1 MKFTSILKE
10 PFNTLDTVSK
20 LSVTAFYF
28 AIVLVALVVIAAIF
42 LKKAKP
48 EKLQPFMKSVKY
60 FVFGVATT
68 FVVTM
73 LTLKISDDVQSGT
86 FVKEVFWPIMSIVIV
101 AFALVAAG
109 YVINTVKPE
118 FMRKFKFIA
127 LFLIL
132 IPVIVSIAFLAV
144 HFKSGGYKDVS
155 QAGLYISA
163 IVLVLILVFAATV
176 LSKRNGPFTTRETA
190 YAAISLALAFALS
203 YVKLFE
209 SPQGGAITLASMLP
223 LMLFSYMFG
232 IRKGIIVGAI
242 YGVLQA
248 IQDPW
253 IIHPAQFFLDYPIA
267 FAMTGLAGIFKEL
280 NVIKKP
286 VVAFTVGAILAG
298 TLRYFSHVF
307 SGIFAFASY
316 ALPGYSAVAYGFW
329 YNALY
334 LPADVAIVIVVA
346 LLLFSSKS
354 FVRLV
359 NEKST
364 EESADEIE
372 SGDTSD
378 DAVAADDETVCENSG
393 EN

>member
-10 PFNTLDTVSK
+10 PFNTLDAVSK

-73 LTLKISDDVQSGT
+73 LTLKISDDVQGGS

-144 HFKSGGYKDVS
+144 HFKKVGGDYEGVS

-163 IVLVLILVFAATV
+163 IVLVLILVVAATV
-176 LSKRNGPFTTRETA
+176 FSKRNGPFTTREMA
-190 YAAISLALAFALS
+190 YAAISVALAFALS
-203 YVKLFE
+203 YVKFFAL
-209 SPQGGAITLASMLP
+209 PQGGSVTLASMLP

-280 NVIKKP
+280 NIIKKP
-286 VVAFTVGAILAG
+286 AAAFTVGAILAG

-316 ALPGYSAVAYGFW
+316 APSGYSAAAWGFL
-329 YNALY
+329 YNTFTF
-334 LPADVAIVIVVA
+334 ADVAIVIVVA

-378 DAVAADDETVCENSG
+378 ENADGKAA
-393 EN
+393 

>member
-73 LTLKISDDVQSGT
+73 LTLKISDDVQGGS

-144 HFKSGGYKDVS
+144 HFKKVGGDYEGVS

-163 IVLVLILVFAATV
+163 IVLVLILVVAATV
-176 LSKRNGPFTTRETA
+176 FSKRNGPFTTREMA
-190 YAAISLALAFALS
+190 YAAISVALSFALS
-203 YVKLFE
+203 YVKFFAL
-209 SPQGGAITLASMLP
+209 PQGGSVTLASMLP
-223 LMLFSYMFG
+223 LMLF
-232 IRKGIIVGAI
+232 
-242 YGVLQA
+242 
-248 IQDPW
+248 
-253 IIHPAQFFLDYPIA
+253 
-267 FAMTGLAGIFKEL
+267 
-280 NVIKKP
+280 
-286 VVAFTVGAILAG
+286 
-298 TLRYFSHVF
+298 
-307 SGIFAFASY
+307 
-316 ALPGYSAVAYGFW
+316 
-329 YNALY
+329 
-334 LPADVAIVIVVA
+334 
-346 LLLFSSKS
+346 
-354 FVRLV
+354 
-359 NEKST
+359 
-364 EESADEIE
+364 
-372 SGDTSD
+372 
-378 DAVAADDETVCENSG
+378 
-393 EN
+393 

>member
-1 MKFTSILKE
+1 MEFTSILKE
-10 PFNTLDTVSK
+10 PFTSLNAVK
-20 LSVTAFYF
+20 QLSVLAFYF
-28 AIVLVALVVIAAIF
+28 SIVLIVLITAFAIF

-48 EKLQPFMKSVKY
+48 ERLPSFFNGVKY
-60 FVFGVATT
+60 FVFGIATA
-68 FVVTM
+68 FVVSM
-73 LTLKISDDVQSGT
+73 LTLKISKTVAAG
-86 FVKEVFWPIMSIVIV
+86 KLENEVFWPIMSILIV
-101 AFALVAAG
+101 AFVLAIAG
-109 YVINTVKPE
+109 YVINIVKPE
-118 FMRKFKFIA
+118 FMRKYKFIA

-144 HFKSGGYKDVS
+144 HFKKVGGGYKDVS

-163 IVLVLILVFAATV
+163 IVLVLILVVAATV
-176 LSKRNGPFTTRETA
+176 FSKRNGPFTTREMA

-203 YVKLFE
+203 YVKFFAM
-209 SPQGGAITLASMLP
+209 PQGGSVTLASMLP
-223 LMLFSYMFG
+223 IMLFSYMFG
-232 IRKGIIVGAI
+232 IKKGIIVGAI

-248 IQDPW
+248 IQEPE

-267 FAMTGLAGIFKEL
+267 FAMLGLAGIFKEL
-280 NVIKKP
+280 NIIKKP
-286 VVAFTVGAILAG
+286 VAAFTAGAVLAG

-316 ALPGYSAVAYGFW
+316 APAGYSAAAWGFL
-329 YNALY
+329 YNTFTF
-334 LPADVAIVIVVA
+334 ADVAIVIVVA

-372 SGDTSD
+372 SGDASEENTD
-378 DAVAADDETVCENSG
+378 GKAA
-393 EN
+393 

>member
-1 MKFTSILKE
+1 MEFTSILKE
-10 PFNTLDTVSK
+10 PFTSLNAVK
-20 LSVTAFYF
+20 QLSVLAFYF
-28 AIVLVALVVIAAIF
+28 SIVLIVLITAFAIF

-48 EKLQPFMKSVKY
+48 ERLPSFFNGVKY
-60 FVFGVATT
+60 FVFGVATA
-68 FVVTM
+68 FVVAM
-73 LTLKISDDVQSGT
+73 LTLKISKTVAAGKLE
-86 FVKEVFWPIMSIVIV
+86 KEVFWPIMSILIV

-118 FMRKFKFIA
+118 FMRKYKFIA

-144 HFKSGGYKDVS
+144 HFKKVGGGYKGVS

-163 IVLVLILVFAATV
+163 IVLVLILVVASTV
-176 LSKRNGPFTTRETA
+176 FSKRNGPFTTREMA

-203 YVKLFE
+203 YVKFFAM
-209 SPQGGAITLASMLP
+209 PQGGSVTLASMLP
-223 LMLFSYMFG
+223 IMLFSYMFG

-248 IQDPW
+248 IQEPE

-267 FAMTGLAGIFKEL
+267 FAMLGLAGIFKEL
-280 NVIKKP
+280 NIIKKP
-286 VVAFTVGAILAG
+286 VAAFTAGAVLAG
-298 TLRYFSHVF
+298 VMRYFSHVF

-316 ALPGYSAVAYGFW
+316 APSEYSAAAWGFL
-329 YNALY
+329 YNTFTF
-334 LPADVAIVIVVA
+334 ADVAIVIVVA

-372 SGDTSD
+372 SGDASD
-378 DAVAADDETVCENSG
+378 ENADGKAA
-393 EN
+393 

>member
-73 LTLKISDDVQSGT
+73 LTLKISDDVQGGS

-144 HFKSGGYKDVS
+144 HFKKVGGDYEGVS

-163 IVLVLILVFAATV
+163 IVLVVAATV
-176 LSKRNGPFTTRETA
+176 FSKRNGPFTTREMA
-190 YAAISLALAFALS
+190 YAAISVALSFALS
-203 YVKLFE
+203 YVKFFAL
-209 SPQGGAITLASMLP
+209 PQGGSVTLASMLP

-253 IIHPAQFFLDYPIA
+253 IIHPA

-280 NVIKKP
+280 NIIKKP
-286 VVAFTVGAILAG
+286 AAAFTVGAILAG

-316 ALPGYSAVAYGFW
+316 APSGYSAAAWGFL
-329 YNALY
+329 YNTFTF
-334 LPADVAIVIVVA
+334 ADVAIVIVVA

-372 SGDTSD
+372 SGD
-378 DAVAADDETVCENSG
+378 ASG
-393 EN
+393 ENADGKAA

>member
-1 MKFTSILKE
+1 MEFTSILKE
-10 PFNTLDTVSK
+10 PFTSLNAVK
-20 LSVTAFYF
+20 QLSVLAFYF
-28 AIVLVALVVIAAIF
+28 SIVLVVLITAFAIF

-48 EKLQPFMKSVKY
+48 EKLAPFMKGVKY

-68 FVVTM
+68 FAVSM
-73 LTLKISDDVQSGT
+73 LTLKISKSVAEGEFS
-86 FVKEVFWPIMSIVIV
+86 KEVFWPIMSIIIV
-101 AFALVAAG
+101 AFVLAIAG
-109 YVINTVKPE
+109 YVINIVKPE

-132 IPVIVSIAFLAV
+132 IPMIVSIAFLAV
-144 HFKSGGYKDVS
+144 HFKKVGGGYKDVS

-163 IVLVLILVFAATV
+163 IVLVLILVVAATV
-176 LSKRNGPFTTRETA
+176 FSKRNGPFTTREMA

-203 YVKLFE
+203 YVKFFAL
-209 SPQGGAITLASMLP
+209 PQGGSVTLASMLP
-223 LMLFSYMFG
+223 IMLFSYMFG

-248 IQDPW
+248 IQEPE

-267 FAMTGLAGIFKEL
+267 FAMLGLAGIFKEL
-280 NVIKKP
+280 NIIKKP
-286 VVAFTVGAILAG
+286 AAAFTVGAILAG

-316 ALPGYSAVAYGFW
+316 APAGYSAVAWGFL
-329 YNALY
+329 YNTFTF
-334 LPADVAIVIVVA
+334 ADVAIVIVVA

-364 EESADEIE
+364 EESADDIE
-372 SGDTSD
+372 SGDTSAD
-378 DAVAADDETVCENSG
+378 NADGKAA
-393 EN
+393 

>member
-1 MKFTSILKE
+1 MEFTSILKE
-10 PFNTLDTVSK
+10 PFTSLNAVK
-20 LSVTAFYF
+20 QLSVLAFYF
-28 AIVLVALVVIAAIF
+28 SIVLIVLITAFAIF

-48 EKLQPFMKSVKY
+48 ERLPSFFNGVKY
-60 FVFGVATT
+60 FVFGVATA
-68 FVVTM
+68 FVVAM
-73 LTLKISDDVQSGT
+73 LTLKISKTVAAG
-86 FVKEVFWPIMSIVIV
+86 KLENEVFWPIMSILIV
-101 AFALVAAG
+101 AFVLAIAG
-109 YVINTVKPE
+109 YVINIVKPE

-144 HFKSGGYKDVS
+144 HFKKVGGGYKDVS

-163 IVLVLILVFAATV
+163 IVLVFILVVAATV
-176 LSKRNGPFTTRETA
+176 FSKRNGPFTTREMA

-203 YVKLFE
+203 YVKFFAM
-209 SPQGGAITLASMLP
+209 PQGGSVTLASMLP
-223 LMLFSYMFG
+223 IMLFSYMFG
-232 IRKGIIVGAI
+232 IKKGIIVGAI

-248 IQDPW
+248 IQEPE

-267 FAMTGLAGIFKEL
+267 FAMLGLAGIFKEL
-280 NVIKKP
+280 NIIKKP
-286 VVAFTVGAILAG
+286 VAAFTAGAVLAG
-298 TLRYFSHVF
+298 VLRYFSHVF

-316 ALPGYSAVAYGFW
+316 APSGYSAAAWGFL
-329 YNALY
+329 YNTFTF
-334 LPADVAIVIVVA
+334 ADVAIVIVVA

-372 SGDTSD
+372 SGDTSAENAD
-378 DAVAADDETVCENSG
+378 GKAA
-393 EN
+393 

>member
-1 MKFTSILKE
+1 
-10 PFNTLDTVSK
+10 
-20 LSVTAFYF
+20 
-28 AIVLVALVVIAAIF
+28 
-42 LKKAKP
+42 
-48 EKLQPFMKSVKY
+48 
-60 FVFGVATT
+60 
-68 FVVTM
+68 M
-73 LTLKISDDVQSGT
+73 LTLKISDDVQGGS

-144 HFKSGGYKDVS
+144 HFKKVGGGYEGVS

-163 IVLVLILVFAATV
+163 IVLVLILVVAATV
-176 LSKRNGPFTTRETA
+176 FSKRNGPFTTREMA
-190 YAAISLALAFALS
+190 YAAISVALSFALS
-203 YVKLFE
+203 YVKFFAM
-209 SPQGGAITLASMLP
+209 PQGGSVTLASMLP

-280 NVIKKP
+280 NIIKKP
-286 VVAFTVGAILAG
+286 AAAFTVGAILAG

-316 ALPGYSAVAYGFW
+316 APSGYSAAAWGFL
-329 YNALY
+329 YNTFTF
-334 LPADVAIVIVVA
+334 ADVAIVIVVA

-364 EESADEIE
+364 EDSVDEES
-372 SGDTSD
+372 
-378 DAVAADDETVCENSG
+378 VVNADDTNSVA
-393 EN
+393 

>member
-1 MKFTSILKE
+1 MEFTSILKE
-10 PFNTLDTVSK
+10 PFTSLNAVK
-20 LSVTAFYF
+20 QLSVLAFYF
-28 AIVLVALVVIAAIF
+28 SIVLIVLITAFAIF

-48 EKLQPFMKSVKY
+48 EKLAPFMKG
-60 FVFGVATT
+60 VFGVATT
-68 FVVTM
+68 FAVSM
-73 LTLKISDDVQSGT
+73 LTLKISKTVAAG
-86 FVKEVFWPIMSIVIV
+86 KLENEVFWPIMSILIV
-101 AFALVAAG
+101 AFVLAIAG
-109 YVINTVKPE
+109 YVINIVKPE

-132 IPVIVSIAFLAV
+132 IPMIVSIAFLAV
-144 HFKSGGYKDVS
+144 HFKKVGGGYKDVS

-163 IVLVLILVFAATV
+163 IALVAILIFCAVVF
-176 LSKRNGPFTTRETA
+176 SKRNGPFTTREMA

-203 YVKLFE
+203 YVKFFAL
-209 SPQGGAITLASMLP
+209 PQGGSVTLASMLP
-223 LMLFSYMFG
+223 IMLFSYMFG

-248 IQDPW
+248 IQEPE

-267 FAMTGLAGIFKEL
+267 FAMLGLAGIFKEL
-280 NVIKKP
+280 NIIKKP
-286 VVAFTVGAILAG
+286 AAAFTVGAILAG

-316 ALPGYSAVAYGFW
+316 APAGYSAVAWGFL
-329 YNALY
+329 YNTFTF
-334 LPADVAIVIVVA
+334 ADVAIVIVVA

-364 EESADEIE
+364 EESADETE

-378 DAVAADDETVCENSG
+378 ENADGKAA
-393 EN
+393 

>member
-1 MKFTSILKE
+1 MEFTSILKE
-10 PFNTLDTVSK
+10 PFTSLNAVK
-20 LSVTAFYF
+20 QLSVLAFYF
-28 AIVLVALVVIAAIF
+28 SIVLIVLITAFAIF

-48 EKLQPFMKSVKY
+48 ERLPSFFNGVKY
-60 FVFGVATT
+60 FVFGVATA
-68 FVVTM
+68 FVVAM
-73 LTLKISDDVQSGT
+73 LTLKISKTVAAGKLE
-86 FVKEVFWPIMSIVIV
+86 KEVFWPIMSIVIV

-118 FMRKFKFIA
+118 FMRKYKFIA

-144 HFKSGGYKDVS
+144 HFKKVGGGYKDVS

-163 IVLVLILVFAATV
+163 IVLVFILVVAATV
-176 LSKRNGPFTTRETA
+176 FSKRNGPFTTREMA

-203 YVKLFE
+203 YVKFFAM
-209 SPQGGAITLASMLP
+209 PQGGSVTLASMLP
-223 LMLFSYMFG
+223 IMLFSYMFG

-248 IQDPW
+248 IQEPE

-267 FAMTGLAGIFKEL
+267 FAMLGLAGIFKEL
-280 NVIKKP
+280 NIIKKP
-286 VVAFTVGAILAG
+286 VAAFTAGAVLAG
-298 TLRYFSHVF
+298 VLRYFSHVF

-316 ALPGYSAVAYGFW
+316 APSGYSAAAWGFL
-329 YNALY
+329 YNTFTF
-334 LPADVAIVIVVA
+334 ADVAIVIVVA

-364 EESADEIE
+364 EESADETE
-372 SGDTSD
+372 SGDASAENAD
-378 DAVAADDETVCENSG
+378 GKAA
-393 EN
+393 

>member
-73 LTLKISDDVQSGT
+73 LTLKISDDVQGGS

-144 HFKSGGYKDVS
+144 HFKKVGGGYEGVS

-163 IVLVLILVFAATV
+163 IVLVLILV
-176 LSKRNGPFTTRETA
+176 
-190 YAAISLALAFALS
+190 
-203 YVKLFE
+203 
-209 SPQGGAITLASMLP
+209 
-223 LMLFSYMFG
+223 
-232 IRKGIIVGAI
+232 
-242 YGVLQA
+242 
-248 IQDPW
+248 
-253 IIHPAQFFLDYPIA
+253 
-267 FAMTGLAGIFKEL
+267 
-280 NVIKKP
+280 
-286 VVAFTVGAILAG
+286 VA
-298 TLRYFSHVF
+298 
-307 SGIFAFASY
+307 
-316 ALPGYSAVAYGFW
+316 
-329 YNALY
+329 
-334 LPADVAIVIVVA
+334 D
-346 LLLFSSKS
+346 
-354 FVRLV
+354 
-359 NEKST
+359 
-364 EESADEIE
+364 
-372 SGDTSD
+372 
-378 DAVAADDETVCENSG
+378 
-393 EN
+393 

>member
-1 MKFTSILKE
+1 MEFTSILKE
-10 PFNTLDTVSK
+10 PFTSLNAVK
-20 LSVTAFYF
+20 QLSVLAFYF
-28 AIVLVALVVIAAIF
+28 SIVLIVLITAFAIF

-48 EKLQPFMKSVKY
+48 ERLPSFFNGVKY
-60 FVFGVATT
+60 FVFGIATA
-68 FVVTM
+68 FVVSM
-73 LTLKISDDVQSGT
+73 LTLKISKTVAAG
-86 FVKEVFWPIMSIVIV
+86 KLENEVFWPIMSILIV
-101 AFALVAAG
+101 AFVLAIAG
-109 YVINTVKPE
+109 YVINIVKPE
-118 FMRKFKFIA
+118 FMRKYKFIA

-144 HFKSGGYKDVS
+144 HFKKVGGGYKDVS

-163 IVLVLILVFAATV
+163 IVLVFILVVAATV
-176 LSKRNGPFTTRETA
+176 FSKRNGPFTTREMA

-203 YVKLFE
+203 YVKFFAM
-209 SPQGGAITLASMLP
+209 PQGGSVTLASMLP
-223 LMLFSYMFG
+223 IMLFSYMFG
-232 IRKGIIVGAI
+232 IKKGIIVGAI

-248 IQDPW
+248 IQEPE

-280 NVIKKP
+280 NIIKKP
-286 VVAFTVGAILAG
+286 VAAFTAGAVLAG
-298 TLRYFSHVF
+298 VLRYFSHVF

-316 ALPGYSAVAYGFW
+316 APAGYSAAAWGFL
-329 YNALY
+329 YNTFTF
-334 LPADVAIVIVVA
+334 ADVAIVIVVA

-372 SGDTSD
+372 SGDASNENAD
-378 DAVAADDETVCENSG
+378 GKAA
-393 EN
+393 

>member
-1 MKFTSILKE
+1 
-10 PFNTLDTVSK
+10 
-20 LSVTAFYF
+20 
-28 AIVLVALVVIAAIF
+28 
-42 LKKAKP
+42 
-48 EKLQPFMKSVKY
+48 MKSVKY

-73 LTLKISDDVQSGT
+73 LTLKISDDVQGGS

-144 HFKSGGYKDVS
+144 HFKKVGGDYEGVS

-163 IVLVLILVFAATV
+163 IVLVLILVVAATV
-176 LSKRNGPFTTRETA
+176 FSKRNGPFTTREMA
-190 YAAISLALAFALS
+190 YAAISVALSFALS
-203 YVKLFE
+203 YVKFFAL
-209 SPQGGAITLASMLP
+209 PQGGSVTLASMLP

-280 NVIKKP
+280 NIIKKP
-286 VVAFTVGAILAG
+286 AAAFTVGAILAG

-316 ALPGYSAVAYGFW
+316 APSGYSAAAWGFL
-329 YNALY
+329 YNTFTF
-334 LPADVAIVIVVA
+334 ADVAIVIVVA

-364 EESADEIE
+364 EESADETE
-372 SGDTSD
+372 SGDTSAENAD
-378 DAVAADDETVCENSG
+378 GKAA
-393 EN
+393 

>member
-1 MKFTSILKE
+1 MEFTSILKE
-10 PFNTLDTVSK
+10 PFTSLNAVK
-20 LSVTAFYF
+20 QLSVLAFYF
-28 AIVLVALVVIAAIF
+28 SIVLIVLITAFAIF

-48 EKLQPFMKSVKY
+48 ERLPSFFNGVKY
-60 FVFGVATT
+60 FVFGIATA
-68 FVVTM
+68 FVVSM
-73 LTLKISDDVQSGT
+73 LTLKISKTVAAG
-86 FVKEVFWPIMSIVIV
+86 KLENEVFWPIMSILIV
-101 AFALVAAG
+101 AFVLAIAG
-109 YVINTVKPE
+109 YVINIVKPE
-118 FMRKFKFIA
+118 FMRKYKFIA

-144 HFKSGGYKDVS
+144 HFKKVGGGYKDVS

-163 IVLVLILVFAATV
+163 IVLVLILVVAATV
-176 LSKRNGPFTTRETA
+176 FSKRNGPFTTREMA

-203 YVKLFE
+203 YVKFFAM
-209 SPQGGAITLASMLP
+209 PQGGSVTLASMLP
-223 LMLFSYMFG
+223 IMLFSYMFG

-248 IQDPW
+248 IQEPE

-267 FAMTGLAGIFKEL
+267 FAMLGLAGIFKEL
-280 NVIKKP
+280 NIIKKP
-286 VVAFTVGAILAG
+286 VAAFTAGAVLAG
-298 TLRYFSHVF
+298 VMRYFSHVF

-316 ALPGYSAVAYGFW
+316 APSGYSAAAWGFL
-329 YNALY
+329 YNTFTF
-334 LPADVAIVIVVA
+334 ADVAIVIVVA

-372 SGDTSD
+372 SGDASD
-378 DAVAADDETVCENSG
+378 ENADGKAA
-393 EN
+393 

>member
-1 MKFTSILKE
+1 MEFTSILKE
-10 PFNTLDTVSK
+10 PFTSLNAVK
-20 LSVTAFYF
+20 QLSVLAFYF
-28 AIVLVALVVIAAIF
+28 SIVLIVLITAFAIF

-48 EKLQPFMKSVKY
+48 ERLPSFFNGVKY
-60 FVFGVATT
+60 FVFGIATA
-68 FVVTM
+68 FVVSM
-73 LTLKISDDVQSGT
+73 LTLKISKTVAAGE
-86 FVKEVFWPIMSIVIV
+86 FEKEVFWPIMSILIV

-118 FMRKFKFIA
+118 FMRKYKFIA

-144 HFKSGGYKDVS
+144 HFKKVGGGYKGVS

-163 IVLVLILVFAATV
+163 IVLVLILVVASTV
-176 LSKRNGPFTTRETA
+176 FSKRNGPFTTREMA

-203 YVKLFE
+203 YVKFFAL
-209 SPQGGAITLASMLP
+209 PQGGSVTLASMLP
-223 LMLFSYMFG
+223 IMLFSYMFG
-232 IRKGIIVGAI
+232 IKKGIIVGAI

-248 IQDPW
+248 IQEPE

-267 FAMTGLAGIFKEL
+267 FAMLGLAGIFKEL
-280 NVIKKP
+280 NIIKKP
-286 VVAFTVGAILAG
+286 VAAFTAGAVLAG
-298 TLRYFSHVF
+298 VMRYFSHVF

-316 ALPGYSAVAYGFW
+316 AQAGYSPVAWGFL
-329 YNALY
+329 YNTFTF
-334 LPADVAIVIVVA
+334 ADVAIVIVVA

-372 SGDTSD
+372 SGDASD
-378 DAVAADDETVCENSG
+378 ENADGKAA
-393 EN
+393 

>member
-1 MKFTSILKE
+1 MEFTSILKE
-10 PFNTLDTVSK
+10 PFTSLNAVK
-20 LSVTAFYF
+20 QLSVLAFYF
-28 AIVLVALVVIAAIF
+28 SIVLIVLITAFAIF

-48 EKLQPFMKSVKY
+48 ERLPSFFNGVKY

-73 LTLKISDDVQSGT
+73 LTLKISKTVAAG
-86 FVKEVFWPIMSIVIV
+86 KLENEVFWPIMSILIV
-101 AFALVAAG
+101 AFVLAIAG
-109 YVINTVKPE
+109 YVINIVKPE

-144 HFKSGGYKDVS
+144 HFKKVGGGYTGAS

-163 IVLVLILVFAATV
+163 IALVAILIVCAVVF
-176 LSKRNGPFTTRETA
+176 SKRNGPFTTREMA

-203 YVKLFE
+203 YVKFFAL
-209 SPQGGAITLASMLP
+209 PQGGSVTLASMLP
-223 LMLFSYMFG
+223 IMLFSYMFG

-248 IQDPW
+248 IQEPE

-267 FAMTGLAGIFKEL
+267 FAMLGLAGIFKEL
-280 NVIKKP
+280 NIIKKP
-286 VVAFTVGAILAG
+286 AAAFTVGAILAG

-316 ALPGYSAVAYGFW
+316 APAGYSAVAWGFL
-329 YNALY
+329 YNTFTF
-334 LPADVAIVIVVA
+334 ADVAIVIVVA

-372 SGDTSD
+372 SSD
-378 DAVAADDETVCENSG
+378 ASEENTDGKAA
-393 EN
+393 

>member
-1 MKFTSILKE
+1 MEFTSILKE
-10 PFNTLDTVSK
+10 PFTSLNAVK
-20 LSVTAFYF
+20 QLSVLAFYF
-28 AIVLVALVVIAAIF
+28 SIVLVVLITAFAIF

-48 EKLQPFMKSVKY
+48 EKLAPFMKGVKY

-68 FVVTM
+68 FAVSM
-73 LTLKISDDVQSGT
+73 LTLKISKSVAEGEFS
-86 FVKEVFWPIMSIVIV
+86 KEVFWPIMSIVIV
-101 AFALVAAG
+101 AFVLAIAG
-109 YVINTVKPE
+109 YVINIVKPE

-132 IPVIVSIAFLAV
+132 IPMIVSIAFLAV
-144 HFKSGGYKDVS
+144 HFKKVGGGYKDVS

-163 IVLVLILVFAATV
+163 IALVAILIVCAVVF
-176 LSKRNGPFTTRETA
+176 SKRNGPFTTREMA

-203 YVKLFE
+203 YVKFFAL
-209 SPQGGAITLASMLP
+209 SQGGSVTLASMLP
-223 LMLFSYMFG
+223 IMLFSYMFG

-248 IQDPW
+248 IQEPE

-267 FAMTGLAGIFKEL
+267 FAMLGLAGIFKEL
-280 NVIKKP
+280 NIIKKP
-286 VVAFTVGAILAG
+286 AAAFTVGAILAG

-316 ALPGYSAVAYGFW
+316 APAGYSAVAWGFL
-329 YNALY
+329 YNTFTTF
-334 LPADVAIVIVVA
+334 ADVAIVIVVA

-364 EESADEIE
+364 EESADEE
-372 SGDTSD
+372 S
-378 DAVAADDETVCENSG
+378 VVNADDTNGVA
-393 EN
+393 